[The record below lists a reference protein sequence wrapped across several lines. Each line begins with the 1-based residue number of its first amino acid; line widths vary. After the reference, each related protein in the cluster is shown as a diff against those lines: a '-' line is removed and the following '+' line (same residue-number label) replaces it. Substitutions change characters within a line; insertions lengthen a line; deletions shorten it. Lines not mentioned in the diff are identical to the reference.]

1 MTATDTLSWFTYH
14 RPESAAFSTSTRP
27 TPPPGAPQSEPES
40 ILNLYSLSFSSICG
54 VCAGIFIKKGLK
66 FIAFLL
72 GGGFVLLQYLNSQ
85 SVVGGVN
92 WSKMGRRWD
101 AMIDSAAGNEKSVG
115 GIMGSKAGRI
125 AKRFED
131 FLTANFQER
140 ATFLAALALGLR
152 LG

>member
-1 MTATDTLSWFTYH
+1 
-14 RPESAAFSTSTRP
+14 
-27 TPPPGAPQSEPES
+27 
-40 ILNLYSLSFSSICG
+40 
-54 VCAGIFIKKGLK
+54 
-66 FIAFLL
+66 
-72 GGGFVLLQYLNSQ
+72 
-85 SVVGGVN
+85 
-92 WSKMGRRWD
+92 MGRRWD